1 MLDFNQ
7 IKELIKE
14 IDLSSLIVFELENND
29 IKLKISK
36 NDESYLYKETT
47 FNANNITSSEKFNSS
62 MQDINILDKEIVSKN
77 EEIINEDL
85 SLVKSPLVGTYYS
98 SSAPGEAPYVE
109 VGSKVKKGDVL
120 CIVEAMKIMNEIT
133 SEFDGEVIEVLRKD
147 EEIVEFGME
156 LFKIRSL

>member
-14 IDLSSLIVFELENND
+14 IDLSSLRVFELENND

-109 VGSKVKKGDVL
+109 VGSKVKK
-120 CIVEAMKIMNEIT
+120 
-133 SEFDGEVIEVLRKD
+133 R
-147 EEIVEFGME
+147 
-156 LFKIRSL
+156 